1 MNGAAISPESKDD
14 NPYNLPTGEEL
25 MNRPIEEPGLSG
37 IVKFNYYRL
46 KTYYN
51 SIYY

>member
-14 NPYNLPTGEEL
+14 DNAYNLPTGEEL

-37 IVKFNYYRL
+37 IVKL
-46 KTYYN
+46 L
-51 SIYY
+51 